1 MESKEFTPSES
12 LALITNVILE
22 AKSRF
27 KDNGFSFI
35 FIGLC
40 SFVASLGQF
49 VLLKLEY
56 YRIDYYPYFIMPVA
70 AAVTYFYYKKKR
82 NAAKSKNIIGRFI
95 SILSGILGF
104 NLMVAGFFFWGKFG
118 IALIPFMLILFSM
131 WPIMAGILIKSRVFL
146 ISGIV
151 INIIAYLSFFISRE
165 YHPLILSIVSLVGIV
180 IPGLMLNYS
189 SKESHV

>member
-1 MESKEFTPSES
+1 MESKELTPSES

-70 AAVTYFYYKKKR
+70 AAVTYFYYRKRR
-82 NAAKSKNIIGRFI
+82 NATKSKNVIGRFI

-131 WPIMAGILIKSRVFL
+131 WPLMAGILIKSRVFL

-151 INIIAYLSFFISRE
+151 INIIAYGSFFISRE
-165 YHPLILSIVSLVGIV
+165 YHPLILSIVSLIGIV
-180 IPGLMLNYS
+180 IPGLILNYS
-189 SKESHV
+189 SKENHV